1 MPCHGFTC
9 VNSFNLLNSCINWR
23 CLNSTLYQL
32 LSRETKP
39 TKDLSLSLHL
49 YICMVHQIMGFENS
63 SDLPSASEKNK
74 KASGI
79 DSLFM
84 QRPKSRS
91 FNGVKSL
98 SECRRRLMFWLNS
111 QNKFSLLCL
120 FVLFRPSMD
129 WMRSIYSR
137 TSICF
142 TQRYQF

>member
-1 MPCHGFTC
+1 MFK
-9 VNSFNLLNSCINWR
+9 FNLVLASFQRNKTNQRS
-23 CLNSTLYQL
+23 
-32 LSRETKP
+32 
-39 TKDLSLSLHL
+39 LSLSLHL

-142 TQRYQF
+142 TQRYHTNLILKYPYRYIWK